1 MSREEL
7 VKILE
12 EMDIPEKRRDLSSLS
27 NLSWLMRNIRV
38 RNGNHLMIREV
49 LEEIKRL
56 FISCN

>member
-7 VKILE
+7 VKILD
-12 EMDIPEKRRDLSSLS
+12 EMDLPEMRRDLSRVS

-38 RNGNHLMIREV
+38 RNGSHPMIREV
-49 LEEIKRL
+49 LDEIKKL

>member
-12 EMDIPEKRRDLSSLS
+12 EMDIPEKRRDLSSVS